1 MLKYV
6 YNMKMKRELENWG
19 GYISYHI
26 LKYYAELYLVEAWLK
41 SGKEMSL
48 VGRIK
53 YKISREQ

>member
-26 LKYYAELYLVEAWLK
+26 LKYYAELYLVEGPKGCKWRYNNGTKIA
-41 SGKEMSL
+41 
-48 VGRIK
+48 VIK
-53 YKISREQ
+53 